1 MKQYHFISKAAI
13 YILSF
18 VLIGFGLF
26 HFMNPYDLFVYV
38 PEFLPGGVTWVYVTG
53 GALML
58 VGLSFLTNRYVK
70 LTSYVLAILI
80 LIVIL
85 FIHLPNAL
93 NAGVPEMRRLALLN
107 LIKDAA
113 IFGFALHIA
122 ASAHHQ
128 HLHFEESD

>member
-58 VGLSFLTNRYVK
+58 VGFSFLTNRYVK

-113 IFGFALHIA
+113 IFGFALHVA

>member
-113 IFGFALHIA
+113 IFGFALHVA

>member
-1 MKQYHFISKAAI
+1 MKQYHFISRASI
-13 YILSF
+13 YILAL
-18 VLIGFGLF
+18 VLIAFGAF
-26 HFMNPYDLFVYV
+26 HIMNPYDLFVYV

-53 GALML
+53 GALIL
-58 VGLSFLTNRYVK
+58 VGLSFLTNKYVK
-70 LTSYVLAILI
+70 LTSYVLAALI
-80 LIVIL
+80 LVVIL
-85 FIHLPNAL
+85 FIHLPNAM

-122 ASAHHQ
+122 ASAHQQ